1 MFHPST
7 VDYPMDYTMDENNPR
22 DLLKK
27 DRQLSLVQDDRHDS
41 GLDSMKDEDYDQLVR
56 DLNDIRVQPKEACT
70 ALQSAPGQP
79 GQAWKQQVTEDGD
92 T

>member
-1 MFHPST
+1 
-7 VDYPMDYTMDENNPR
+7 MDYTMDGNPR

-41 GLDSMKDEDYDQLVR
+41 GLGSMKDEEYDQLVQE
-56 DLNDIRVQPKEACT
+56 LKDIRVQPKEACT
-70 ALQSAPGQP
+70 ALQSVPCQP
-79 GQAWKQQVTEDGD
+79 AQAWKQQVTEDGD